1 MDRLPSKYNDAT
13 KNSMKEFECIL
24 SSMYQPGEQER
35 LNSARNELT
44 DAEIYEFLMDFDQQ
58 YCY

>member
-13 KNSMKEFECIL
+13 KNSMKEFESIL
-24 SSMYQPGEQER
+24 SSMYKPGEQER

-44 DAEIYEFLMDFDQQ
+44 DAEIYEFLMDFDQ
-58 YCY
+58 